1 MKSRSFILVLISLLF
16 LQSLSAKLIE
26 IKGAPGVSLQQ
37 IINDAAAGD
46 SIIIDGGIIRAGKII
61 TVNKPLFII
70 GKNHPVIDGD
80 NKYEIMEITSNFV
93 IIRGLHFKNSG
104 KSGYEDIAALRILN
118 AEQILIH
125 DNYFENCFFGIYGQH
140 AAYTTIANNRFLAN
154 GFDEVSSANGIHCWK
169 SDHMLILNNQISGHR
184 DGIYFEFVTNSS
196 IRGNI
201 STKNVRYG
209 LHFMFSHNNWYL
221 DNSFTD
227 NGAGVAVM
235 YSKGVHMHHNVFS
248 QNWGNAAYGIL
259 MKDIS
264 DSRVENNEFTQNTAS
279 IYMEGSSRITIR
291 HNQFRNNG
299 WAIKIQASCTDN
311 IINANNFSGNT
322 FDIATNG
329 SLQLNDFTGNYW
341 DKYEGYDLDHDG
353 KGDVPY
359 RPVSIFSMI
368 VERNPATLMLFR
380 SFMVG
385 LMDKAEKVF
394 PGITPEALKDVQPFT
409 RPIDLNPKT
418 S

>member
-1 MKSRSFILVLISLLF
+1 MKHRLIILVLFNLLIF
-16 LQSLSAKLIE
+16 QSLSAKRIE
-26 IKGAPGVSLQQ
+26 IKGGPGVSLQQ
-37 IINDAAAGD
+37 VIDNAAAGD
-46 SIIIDGGIIRAGKII
+46 SIFINGGRIKAGKII
-61 TVNKPLFII
+61 TVSKPLIII
-70 GKNHPVIDGD
+70 GKNEPVIDGD
-80 NKYEIMEITSNFV
+80 NKYEIMEITSDFV
-93 IIRGLHFKNSG
+93 IIQGLHFLNSG

-118 AEQILIH
+118 AEHILIR
-125 DNYFENCFFGIYGQH
+125 DNFFENCFFGVYGQH
-140 AAYTTIANNRFLAN
+140 AGFATIANNRFLAN
-154 GFDEVSSANGIHCWK
+154 GFDEISSANGIHCWK
-169 SDHMLILNNQISGHR
+169 SENMLILNNRISGHR

-201 STKNVRYG
+201 STNNVRYG

-221 DNSFTD
+221 ENSFTD

-235 YSKGVHMHHNVFS
+235 YSKGVHMHNNTFS

-264 DSRVENNEFTQNTAS
+264 DSRVEYNEFNRNTAG
-279 IYMEGSSRITIR
+279 IYMEGSSRIVIR
-291 HNQFRNNG
+291 HNQFTNNG
-299 WAIKIQASCTDN
+299 WAVKIQASCTDN
-311 IINANNFSGNT
+311 IISRNNFSGNT

-341 DKYEGYDLDHDG
+341 DKYEGYDLDRNG
-353 KGDVPY
+353 RGDVPY

-385 LMDKAEKVF
+385 LMDKAERVF
-394 PGITPEALKDVQPFT
+394 PGITPEALKDVQPFI
-409 RPIDLNPKT
+409 RPIDLNPTT

>member
-1 MKSRSFILVLISLLF
+1 MKNRFAILALLSLLF
-16 LQSLSAKLIE
+16 FQSLSAKRIE
-26 IKGAPGVSLQQ
+26 IKGVPGVSLQQ
-37 IINDAAAGD
+37 IIDNAAAGD
-46 SIIIDGGIIRAGKII
+46 SIIINGGLIRAGKMI
-61 TVNKPLFII
+61 TINKPLILI
-70 GKNHPVIDGD
+70 GKNKPVLDGD
-80 NKYEIMEITSNFV
+80 NKYEILEISSDHV
-93 IIRGLHFKNSG
+93 IIQGLHFKNSG

-118 AEQILIH
+118 SKHILIR
-125 DNYFENCFFGIYGQH
+125 DNFFENCFFGIYGQH
-140 AAYTTIANNRFLAN
+140 AAHTTIANNRFLAN

-169 SDHMLILNNQISGHR
+169 SEYMLIINNQISGHR

-201 STKNVRYG
+201 STNNVRYG

-221 DNSFTD
+221 NNSFTD

-235 YSKGVHMHHNVFS
+235 YSKGVHMHHNIFA

-264 DSRVENNEFTQNTAS
+264 DSRVENNVFDRNTAS
-279 IYMEGSSRITIR
+279 IYMEGSSRISIV
-291 HNQFRNNG
+291 HNQFMNNG
-299 WAIKIQASCTDN
+299 WAIKIQASCTEN
-311 IINANNFSGNT
+311 IINGNNFSGNT

-341 DKYEGYDLDHDG
+341 DKYEGYDLDRNG
-353 KGDVPY
+353 RGDIPY

-394 PGITPEALKDVQPFT
+394 PGITPEALKDVQPFI
-409 RPIDLNPKT
+409 RPIDLNPQT
-418 S
+418 T

>member
-1 MKSRSFILVLISLLF
+1 MKHRLIILILFNLLIF
-16 LQSLSAKLIE
+16 QSLSAKRIE
-26 IKGAPGVSLQQ
+26 IKGGPGVSLQQ
-37 IINDAAAGD
+37 VIDKAAAGD
-46 SIIIDGGIIRAGKII
+46 SIIINGGRIKAGKII
-61 TVNKPLFII
+61 TINKPLIII
-70 GKNHPVIDGD
+70 GKNEPVIDGD
-80 NKYEIMEITSNFV
+80 NKYEIMEITSDFV
-93 IIRGLHFKNSG
+93 IIQGLHFLNSG

-118 AEQILIH
+118 AEHILIR
-125 DNYFENCFFGIYGQH
+125 DNFFENCFFGVYGQH
-140 AAYTTIANNRFLAN
+140 AGFATIANNRFLAN
-154 GFDEVSSANGIHCWK
+154 GFDEISSANGIHCWK
-169 SDHMLILNNQISGHR
+169 SENMLILNNRISGHR

-201 STKNVRYG
+201 STNNVRYG

-221 DNSFTD
+221 ENSFTD

-235 YSKGVHMHHNVFS
+235 YSKGVHMHNNTFS

-264 DSRVENNEFTQNTAS
+264 DSRVEYNEFNRNTAG
-279 IYMEGSSRITIR
+279 IYMEGSSRIVIR
-291 HNQFRNNG
+291 HNQFTNNG
-299 WAIKIQASCTDN
+299 WAVKIQASCTDN
-311 IINANNFSGNT
+311 IISRNNFSGNT

-341 DKYEGYDLDHDG
+341 DKYEGYDLDRNG
-353 KGDVPY
+353 RGDVPY

-385 LMDKAEKVF
+385 LMDKAERVF
-394 PGITPEALKDVQPFT
+394 PGITPEALKDVQPFI
-409 RPIDLNPKT
+409 RPIDLNPTT

>member
-1 MKSRSFILVLISLLF
+1 MNNRLVISILICLLVF
-16 LQSLSAKLIE
+16 QSLSAKPIE
-26 IKGAPGVSLQQ
+26 IKGGPGVSLQQ
-37 IINDAAAGD
+37 IIDNAAAGD
-46 SIIIDGGIIRAGKII
+46 SIIINGGRIKAGKII
-61 TVNKPLFII
+61 TVNKPLIII
-70 GKNHPVIDGD
+70 GKNDPVIDGE
-80 NKYEIMEITSNFV
+80 NKYEIMEITSDFV
-93 IIRGLHFKNSG
+93 IIQGLHFLNSG
-104 KSGYEDIAALRILN
+104 KSGYEDIAALRVLN
-118 AEQILIH
+118 AEHVLIR
-125 DNYFENCFFGIYGQH
+125 DNFFENCFFGIYGQH
-140 AAYTTIANNRFLAN
+140 AGHTTIANNRFLSN
-154 GFDEVSSANGIHCWK
+154 GFDEISSANGIHCWK

-201 STKNVRYG
+201 STNNVRYG
-209 LHFMFSHNNWYL
+209 LHFMFSHDNWYL
-221 DNSFTD
+221 ENSFTD

-235 YSKGVHMHHNVFS
+235 YSKGVHMHKNTFA

-264 DSRVENNEFTQNTAS
+264 DSRVENNKFNRNTAS
-279 IYMEGSSRITIR
+279 IYMEGSSRISIR
-291 HNQFRNNG
+291 HNQFENNG
-299 WAIKIQASCTDN
+299 WAVKIQASCTDN
-311 IINANNFSGNT
+311 IINGNNFSGNT

-341 DKYEGYDLDHDG
+341 DKYEGYDLDRNG
-353 KGDVPY
+353 RGDVPY

-394 PGITPEALKDVQPFT
+394 PGITPEALKDVQPFI
-409 RPIDLNPKT
+409 RPIDLNPRT

>member
-1 MKSRSFILVLISLLF
+1 MKHRLIILVLFNLLIF
-16 LQSLSAKLIE
+16 QSLSAKRIE
-26 IKGAPGVSLQQ
+26 IKGGPGVSLQQ
-37 IINDAAAGD
+37 VIDKAAAGD
-46 SIIIDGGIIRAGKII
+46 SIIINGGRIKAGKII
-61 TVNKPLFII
+61 TINKPLIII
-70 GKNHPVIDGD
+70 GKNEPVIDGD
-80 NKYEIMEITSNFV
+80 NKYEIMEITSDFV
-93 IIRGLHFKNSG
+93 IIQGLHFLNSG

-118 AEQILIH
+118 AEHILIR
-125 DNYFENCFFGIYGQH
+125 DNFFENCFFGVYGQH
-140 AAYTTIANNRFLAN
+140 AGFATIANNRFLAN
-154 GFDEVSSANGIHCWK
+154 GFDEISSANGIHCWK
-169 SDHMLILNNQISGHR
+169 SENMLILNNRISGHR

-201 STKNVRYG
+201 STNNVRYG

-221 DNSFTD
+221 ENSFTD

-235 YSKGVHMHHNVFS
+235 YSKGVHMHNNTFS

-264 DSRVENNEFTQNTAS
+264 DSRVEYNEFNRNTAG
-279 IYMEGSSRITIR
+279 IYMEGSSRIVIR
-291 HNQFRNNG
+291 HNQFTNNG
-299 WAIKIQASCTDN
+299 WAVKIQASCTDN
-311 IINANNFSGNT
+311 IISRNNFSGNT

-341 DKYEGYDLDHDG
+341 DKYEGYDLDRNG
-353 KGDVPY
+353 RGDVPY

-385 LMDKAEKVF
+385 LMDKAERVF
-394 PGITPEALKDVQPFT
+394 PGITPEALKDVQPFI
-409 RPIDLNPKT
+409 RPIDLNPTT

>member
-1 MKSRSFILVLISLLF
+1 MKNRPFILVLFSLLIF
-16 LQSLSAKLIE
+16 QSLSAKRIE
-26 IKGAPGVSLQQ
+26 IKGGPGVSLQQ
-37 IINDAAAGD
+37 VIDNAAAGD
-46 SIIIDGGIIRAGKII
+46 SIIIDGGRIKAGKII
-61 TVNKPLFII
+61 TINKPLIII
-70 GKNHPVIDGD
+70 GKNNPVIDGD
-80 NKYEIMEITSNFV
+80 NKYEIMEISSDFV
-93 IIRGLHFKNSG
+93 IIQGLHFLNSG

-118 AEQILIH
+118 AKHILIR
-125 DNYFENCFFGIYGQH
+125 DNFFENCFFGIYGQH
-140 AAYTTIANNRFLAN
+140 AGYTTIANNRFLAN
-154 GFDEVSSANGIHCWK
+154 GFDEISSANGIHCWK
-169 SDHMLILNNQISGHR
+169 SEYMLIVNNRISGHR

-201 STKNVRYG
+201 STNNVRYG

-221 DNSFTD
+221 NNSFTD

-235 YSKGVHMHHNVFS
+235 YSNGVHMHNNIFAK
-248 QNWGNAAYGIL
+248 NWGNAAYGIL

-264 DSRVENNEFTQNTAS
+264 DSRVENNEFNRNTAS
-279 IYMEGSSRITIR
+279 IYMEGSSRIAIR
-291 HNQFRNNG
+291 HNQFKNNG
-299 WAIKIQASCTDN
+299 WALKIQASCMDN
-311 IINANNFSGNT
+311 IISGNNFSGNT

-341 DKYEGYDLDHDG
+341 DKYEGYDLDRNG
-353 KGDVPY
+353 RGDVPY

-394 PGITPEALKDVQPFT
+394 PGITPEALKDVQPFI
-409 RPIDLNPKT
+409 RPIDLNPRT

>member
-1 MKSRSFILVLISLLF
+1 MKHRLIILILFNLLIF
-16 LQSLSAKLIE
+16 QSLSAKRIE
-26 IKGAPGVSLQQ
+26 IKGGPGVSLQQ
-37 IINDAAAGD
+37 VIDKAAAGD
-46 SIIIDGGIIRAGKII
+46 SIIINGGRIKAGKII
-61 TVNKPLFII
+61 TINKPLIII
-70 GKNHPVIDGD
+70 GKNEPVIDGD
-80 NKYEIMEITSNFV
+80 NKYEIMEITSDFV
-93 IIRGLHFKNSG
+93 IIQGLHFLNSG

-118 AEQILIH
+118 AEHILIR
-125 DNYFENCFFGIYGQH
+125 DNFFENCFFGIYGQH
-140 AAYTTIANNRFLAN
+140 AGFATIAYNRFLAN
-154 GFDEVSSANGIHCWK
+154 GFDEISSANGIHCWK
-169 SDHMLILNNQISGHR
+169 SENMLILNNRISGHR

-201 STKNVRYG
+201 STNNVRYG

-221 DNSFTD
+221 ENSFTD

-235 YSKGVHMHHNVFS
+235 YSKGVHMHNNSFS

-264 DSRVENNEFTQNTAS
+264 DSRVENNEFNRNTAS
-279 IYMEGSSRITIR
+279 IYMEGSSRIVIR
-291 HNQFRNNG
+291 HNQFKNNG
-299 WAIKIQASCTDN
+299 WAVKIQASCTDN
-311 IINANNFSGNT
+311 IISGNNFSGNT

-341 DKYEGYDLDHDG
+341 DKYEGYDLDRNG
-353 KGDVPY
+353 RGDVPY

-385 LMDKAEKVF
+385 LMDKAERVF
-394 PGITPEALKDVQPFT
+394 PGITPEALKDVQPFI
-409 RPIDLNPKT
+409 RPIDLNPTT